1 MKVNG
6 NHKNGQSLDSQESK
20 TDQISKKSVVVLEE
34 ILVKHFNP
42 AKTWEKLSER
52 LGRMDKGLVT
62 WGLAMA
68 ASFSLLVAAN
78 IEVFDLNPL
87 DFNIEDQ
94 AILNTPESKQHT
106 IRILPKPPVHITE
119 LKLAKPTQQTTELKK
134 PVIAPIVN
142 KQQSKTVLIIDKNQ
156 HESVE
161 VSRLSNPFVSV
172 FGKVNF
178 QTEGVVPE
186 IGIDFKIAENYSSKR
201 RQIYKIGVSSQLN
214 FKTDESGDRRVHPH
228 TFVNLEFTSLN
239 KKTNKGWTSRA
250 GYLLNPDGQLYQDT
264 TIKVSLFR
272 NISKH
277 VKLGPEVIFT
287 NNMKQAYPSI
297 SLILG

>member
-20 TDQISKKSVVVLEE
+20 TDQISKKAVVTMDE
-34 ILVKHFNP
+34 IPLKHFS
-42 AKTWEKLSER
+42 ASKTWEKLSDR
-52 LGRMDKGLVT
+52 LSRMDKGLVT

-87 DFNIEDQ
+87 DLDIKEQ
-94 AILNTPESKQHT
+94 VLSELSQPEE
-106 IRILPKPPVHITE
+106 IE
-119 LKLAKPTQQTTELKK
+119 LKAQPAATIHISNLQITQPAKLTTELKQA
-134 PVIAPIVN
+134 VITPEQ
-142 KQQSKTVLIIDKNQ
+142 KSLPKTILLRDKN
-156 HESVE
+156 ENEAVGLPY
-161 VSRLSNPFVSV
+161 LSNPFVSV
-172 FGKVNF
+172 FGKANF
-178 QTEGVVPE
+178 QSGGVAPE
-186 IGIDFKIAENYSSKR
+186 IGIDFKIAENYSAKR
-201 RQIYKIGVSSQLN
+201 RQIYKIGMSSQFN
-214 FKTDESGDRRVHPH
+214 FKTNESGEKKIHPH

-264 TIKVSLFR
+264 TIKVSLLR

>member
-6 NHKNGQSLDSQESK
+6 NHKNGKSLDSQKSK
-20 TDQISKKSVVVLEE
+20 TDQISQKAVAVVDEVP
-34 ILVKHFNP
+34 VSHFNP
-42 AKTWEKLSER
+42 VKTWEKLSEK
-52 LGRMDKGLVT
+52 LGKMDKGLVT

-78 IEVFDLNPL
+78 IKVFDLNPFNL
-87 DFNIEDQ
+87 NIEDYT
-94 AILNTPESKQHT
+94 ISEMPKSSPET
-106 IRILPKPPVHITE
+106 IVNKPKPTIHISG
-119 LKLAKPTQQTTELKK
+119 LKMAKPIKQDTELKK
-134 PVIAPIVN
+134 PVITSEVN
-142 KQQSKTVLIIDKNQ
+142 KKLPKTVVLLEKNEQ
-156 HESVE
+156 ESIE

-172 FGKVNF
+172 FGKANF
-178 QTEGVVPE
+178 QSGSVVPE
-186 IGIDFKIAENYSSKR
+186 IGVDFKIAENYTAKR
-201 RQIYKIGVSSQLN
+201 RQIYKIGMSSQLN
-214 FKTDESGDRRVHPH
+214 FKTNESGDKRVYPH

-277 VKLGPEVIFT
+277 IKLGPEVIFT

>member
-6 NHKNGQSLDSQESK
+6 NHKNDKSLDAQESK
-20 TDQISKKSVVVLEE
+20 TDQISQKAVAVVDE
-34 ILVKHFNP
+34 IPVRHFNP
-42 AKTWEKLSER
+42 AKTWKKLSEK
-52 LGRMDKGLVT
+52 LGRIDKGLVT

-78 IEVFDLNPL
+78 IKVFDLDPFDL
-87 DFNIEDQ
+87 NIED
-94 AILNTPESKQHT
+94 HT
-106 IRILPKPPVHITE
+106 IIEISKSSTETIKSNPKPAIHISG
-119 LKLAKPTQQTTELKK
+119 LKMAKPTKQATELKK
-134 PVIAPIVN
+134 SVTVSEIN
-142 KQQSKTVLIIDKNQ
+142 QKQPKTVVLLDKNEQ
-156 HESVE
+156 ELIE
-161 VSRLSNPFVSV
+161 ISRLSNPFVSA

-178 QTEGVVPE
+178 QSGSVVPE
-186 IGIDFKIAENYSSKR
+186 IGVDFKIAENYTDKR
-201 RQIYKIGVSSQLN
+201 RQIYKIGMSSQLN
-214 FKTDESGDRRVHPH
+214 FKTNESGDKRVHPF

-277 VKLGPEVIFT
+277 IKLGPEVIFT
-287 NNMKQAYPSI
+287 NNIKQAYPSI